1 MIHHGEQQ
9 MFAMPAAIELRTDF
23 TEPELCQRAR
33 DTNQTRRQVAL
44 AVINDGG
51 SRSGAAHVGS
61 GGLRMIRMPRF
72 NANGDPPEGTI
83 DRKAPG
89 PTPRRSH
96 GHAQAT
102 PAVPRPLG
110 MRNHNA

>member
-72 NANGDPPEGTI
+72 NANGDPLKGRLIARLLGQRPGAAMAT
-83 DRKAPG
+83 RKQHPPCPG
-89 PTPRRSH
+89 
-96 GHAQAT
+96 
-102 PAVPRPLG
+102 L
-110 MRNHNA
+110 